1 MNYKASFNS
10 RTFHPKMQ
18 FGVENTELHIN
29 TIKKRTDNMEVWL
42 KNHTSFLPL
51 LSISTPQVRSY
62 L

>member
-42 KNHTSFLPL
+42 KNHTS
-51 LSISTPQVRSY
+51 
-62 L
+62 